1 MNLIL
6 VLFYEKGQYSISSLR
21 SSGEQ
26 ARYIREKRSSTSVFE
41 SIARETGGTVYE
53 INVSEVEDIVEK
65 EIKVYE
71 NRVLKHLKAIHSTRR
86 WAVKML
92 P

>member
-6 VLFYEKGQYSISSLR
+6 VLFYEKGQNYISSLR
-21 SSGEQ
+21 GSGEQ
-26 ARYIREKRSSTSVFE
+26 ARYYREKRSSTSVFE

-71 NRVLKHLKAIHSTRR
+71 NRVLKHLKAIHCTRR
-86 WAVKML
+86 
-92 P
+92 

>member
-1 MNLIL
+1 M
-6 VLFYEKGQYSISSLR
+6 
-21 SSGEQ
+21 
-26 ARYIREKRSSTSVFE
+26 FE

-86 WAVKML
+86 
-92 P
+92 